1 MKNEITNVVD
11 ILAIGVHP
19 DDVELS
25 CSGTLL
31 KHKDQGKKIAIL
43 DLTSGELGTRGN
55 PTLRR
60 EEALKAA
67 SILGVDERIILDL
80 PDGFITDDRPSLLKI
95 IEVIR
100 YFRPQIVLT
109 NAISD
114 RHPDHGKASKI
125 TSDACFLSGLM
136 KIQTFRNNIEQK
148 PWRPSAIYHYI
159 QDRRHEADL
168 IIDITPYFKTKMESI
183 MAYNSQ
189 FYDPLSVE
197 PTTPISS
204 PDFLAYI
211 EAHARIEGRKIGV
224 TFGEGFT
231 IERVIGIN
239 SFFDII

>member
-11 ILAIGVHP
+11 ILAIAVHP

-80 PDGFITDDRPSLLKI
+80 PDGFITDDRPSLFKI

-148 PWRPSAIYHYI
+148 PW
-159 QDRRHEADL
+159 
-168 IIDITPYFKTKMESI
+168 
-183 MAYNSQ
+183 
-189 FYDPLSVE
+189 
-197 PTTPISS
+197 
-204 PDFLAYI
+204 
-211 EAHARIEGRKIGV
+211 
-224 TFGEGFT
+224 
-231 IERVIGIN
+231 
-239 SFFDII
+239 